1 MVWPPQFFPSYAHEI
16 TLNKMMLETTLDLVF
31 FVSKPVLDHQ
41 KLSHLCQILFAVAW
55 VFSLLV
61 QIQIP
66 NRHFLPNFLFEK
78 QNYLISYLVNYFLI
92 LKIKAFWHYNFVPL
106 ASTLPM
112 PMQKGDHW
120 IIQTV
125 PIMFNPA
132 KNKNLFITDSIA
144 ICSP

>member
-16 TLNKMMLETTLDLVF
+16 TLHKMMLETTLDLVF

-92 LKIKAFWHYNFVPL
+92 LKIKAFL
-106 ASTLPM
+106 ALQLCPFSLNPTNADAKRGSL
-112 PMQKGDHW
+112 DHS
-120 IIQTV
+120 
-125 PIMFNPA
+125 N
-132 KNKNLFITDSIA
+132 
-144 ICSP
+144 SPHNV

>member
-16 TLNKMMLETTLDLVF
+16 TLHKMMLETTLDLVF

-78 QNYLISYLVNYFLI
+78 QNYLISYLVNYFL
-92 LKIKAFWHYNFVPL
+92 KIKAFL
-106 ASTLPM
+106 ALQLCPFSLNPTNADAKRGSL
-112 PMQKGDHW
+112 DHS
-120 IIQTV
+120 
-125 PIMFNPA
+125 N
-132 KNKNLFITDSIA
+132 
-144 ICSP
+144 SPHNV